1 MRADDARLSASE
13 TRALQERF
21 EKRQASLRSAT
32 VEFSQTLSLAGLRN
46 PAVSRGR
53 IFYATPGRLR
63 IEYERPA
70 GELLLLPGD
79 GTLVTRKAGRASAV
93 RALDR
98 LDERTRRNLTLLLSL
113 FEGKLPAGFA
123 AARLEARR
131 EGDDRV
137 VVTMTREP
145 ANGSATADAAERV
158 DTTLAWPLLDPL
170 AVSIRLAGGAGMRYD
185 FGRTERNATL
195 TADAFTPPLPP

>member
-1 MRADDARLSASE
+1 M
-13 TRALQERF
+13 LQERF
-21 EKRQASLRSAT
+21 EKRQASLRSAS

-46 PAVSRGR
+46 PAVSHGR

-70 GELLLLPGD
+70 GELVLLPGD
-79 GTLVTRKAGRASAV
+79 GTLVTRKPGRASTV

-98 LDERTRRNLTLLLSL
+98 LDDRTRRSLSLLLSL
-113 FEGKLPAGFA
+113 FEGKLPAGFGS
-123 AARLEARR
+123 ARVEARR
-131 EGDDRV
+131 EGDNRV

-145 ANGSATADAAERV
+145 ASEGAEKI
-158 DTTLAWPLLDPL
+158 DTTLAWPALDPV
-170 AVSIRLAGGAGMRYD
+170 AVGIRLAGGAEMRYE

-195 TADAFTPPLPP
+195 GADAFNPPPP